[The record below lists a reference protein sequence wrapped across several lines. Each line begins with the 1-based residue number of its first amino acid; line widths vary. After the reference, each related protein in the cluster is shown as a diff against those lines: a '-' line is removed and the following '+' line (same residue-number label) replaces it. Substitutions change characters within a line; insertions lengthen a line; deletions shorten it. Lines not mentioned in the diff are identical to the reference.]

1 MEKYLLFQQMKT
13 NIDLLEE
20 SFTQQER
27 NNKNNEGSRPK
38 RKYLERM
45 LKVEDI

>member
-27 NNKNNEGSRPK
+27 NNKNNEGSLPK
-38 RKYLERM
+38 KKYLERM
-45 LKVEDI
+45 LTVEDI